1 MKAALREYAVARYL
15 TILKVDCWMGLQRKG
30 IPSAVQ
36 NKLLRDAAVFQ
47 ESKALEQNKCSSNLN
62 WCVHF
67 PGRTSTWEK
76 QNKTKANKKKSLKTK
91 QNKTKKQKNYM

>member
-1 MKAALREYAVARYL
+1 
-15 TILKVDCWMGLQRKG
+15 
-30 IPSAVQ
+30 VQ